1 MSSHFADDLIQRNLL
16 TYDQLK
22 AVVEE
27 QKRTGQKLE
36 ELLVT
41 MGYISEFLYAEHLS
55 KQFGVPPIDIE
66 SSNIPDDVIKI
77 IRKNLAVE
85 NTLIPVELK
94 DSTLLV
100 AMLDPD
106 NLLIIDDLRF
116 ATGFNIDVCVASERV
131 LKGAIDKYYGVS
143 AQEAADEAAVD
154 EGLRE
159 PAALQEEPLQ
169 EPGGL
174 QPQEQPLDE
183 GLTGGFEQFGVTTEA
198 PKVSRE
204 APQEDLSDF
213 FVSSVSPAETAGLWE
228 EAAEAPEEV
237 AEPEELEAE
246 EIAEEVERLETQDY
260 FSAPGA
266 AERQEAAEASEEMA
280 EPAKL
285 EAEKVA
291 ESEELEAEEVAEEVE
306 RLETQDY
313 FSAPGAAERQEAAEA
328 PEEMAKPAE
337 PEVESVDTQEF
348 PPTSEEV
355 APPEAAEAPEELQA
369 EEIVE
374 GEEAPEQ
381 DFFDLAEQSI
391 EADRQV
397 DEQPSGLEVSV
408 AEAEPVQ
415 EAQVIDS
422 PAPEQEPPAETQAA
436 GPTEAPGVPEEAADA
451 QTIKRKV
458 VIRKG
463 GEAEAG
469 PKSKV
474 LVVDDS
480 PSVQK
485 IVSITLEK
493 RGYEVIVADNGM
505 QALAKLSELV
515 PDMIFLDIDLPYMDG
530 YQLCKVIKGNELTK
544 NVPVVM
550 LSGKDGFFDKVR
562 GKMAGASDY
571 ITKPFQPS
579 LLVEA
584 VVKHTKHD
592 G

>member
-246 EIAEEVERLETQDY
+246 EI
-260 FSAPGA
+260 
-266 AERQEAAEASEEMA
+266 
-280 EPAKL
+280 
-285 EAEKVA
+285 
-291 ESEELEAEEVAEEVE
+291 AEEVE